1 MSCFFQLPP
10 LSTFPVEKR
19 YNNSF
24 SNIGE
29 IFLPGSKYD
38 VGPNG
43 RIYGY
48 EKREDWILT
57 PRIAHSVR
65 VILAISQED
74 TNEKKQL
81 MCLRMRI
88 IRKETEYG
96 TGDGFHVQKGKKA
109 TTILAQHI
117 C

>member
-1 MSCFFQLPP
+1 M
-10 LSTFPVEKR
+10 
-19 YNNSF
+19 
-24 SNIGE
+24 
-29 IFLPGSKYD
+29 PGSKYD

-48 EKREDWILT
+48 EKREDGILT

-96 TGDGFHVQKGKKA
+96 TRTVFTSKKVKKA